1 MAIDSKAGC
10 LILLA
15 AAWASAAEFPVRH
28 THIKGNCEGVLK
40 VDTSGVSFAGQKKH
54 VWHWKLQDIRELKL
68 APDGVY
74 VLSYYGRYDFKGKTP
89 VQQLYAMLKGTM
101 DQRLVMQAVETAP
114 AGHPLPST
122 WSVAVKHRGGAD
134 GSLVFGD
141 DIIEY
146 ASAAR
151 DESRTWRYQDIDNIS
166 SSGPFQLTVTT
177 FERAMAHYNDRREFS
192 FELKEPITEAKYNQL
207 WLLVEKKNG
216 RIQ

>member
-1 MAIDSKAGC
+1 MAIGNQAGC
-10 LILLA
+10 LILIA

-28 THIKGNCEGVLK
+28 THLKGSCAGVLK
-40 VDTSGVSFAGQKKH
+40 VDAAGVSFAGEKKH

-74 VLSYYGRYDFKGKTP
+74 VLSYHGRYDFRGKAP
-89 VQQLYAMLKGTM
+89 VEQLYGMLKAIM
-101 DQRLVMQAVETAP
+101 DQRLVMEAVETVP
-114 AGHPLPST
+114 AGSPLPSV
-122 WSVAVKHRGGAD
+122 WSVPVKHRGGAD

-141 DIIEY
+141 DLVEY
-146 ASAAR
+146 ASPAR

-177 FERAMAHYNDRREFS
+177 FERALAHYNDRKEFN

-207 WLLVEKKNG
+207 WLLVEKNNG
-216 RIQ
+216 RIP